1 MLARRLYYG
10 LTGGLEIRVSGPFVE
25 KFLNL
30 ANRNGIYL
38 WDVRVQAGQMRAKI
52 GAGDFR
58 QLRPLARRTRSHVR
72 IVRRFGLPFR
82 LVRLRRRAVWVAAGC
97 ASLAL
102 ILVLSQFIWFVRVEG
117 CDVVTPAEVAAAAA
131 KAGLRPGVTRR
142 SLDLP
147 AVRQR
152 ILLELDRLS
161 WVAINVRGALVTL
174 EVVEKTAPPAD
185 QTAPTGPCD
194 LTAARDAVVDEIIVL
209 AGEARVKVGDTV
221 RAGDV
226 LIAGIMG
233 ENLVTEY
240 PHVVPVPVRAR
251 GLVRGRVWREGR
263 ADVPLT
269 QVEYVRT
276 GRTCQSLV
284 MKVGKW
290 EIVLW
295 GKAIPFADYIAQPA
309 AERRGL
315 WRSLHSP
322 VEFIRTTYHEVERV
336 ETQLTP
342 AEARMRAER
351 LATNLA
357 LRDVPDGAV
366 VVRREAF
373 VEAEDQA
380 HVVVRAVVETREDIA
395 GPLVPRQ

>member
-1 MLARRLYYG
+1 MLARRIYYS
-10 LTGGLEIRVSGPFVE
+10 LAGGLEIRVSGPFVE

-30 ANRNGIYL
+30 SNHNGIYL
-38 WDVRVQAGQMRAKI
+38 WDVRLRAGQMYAKI
-52 GAGDFR
+52 GVADFR
-58 QLRPLARRTRSHVR
+58 YLRPLARRTRSRVR

-82 LVRLRRRAVWVAAGC
+82 LVRLRQRAVWAVAGC
-97 ASLAL
+97 ISLTVV
-102 ILVLSQFIWFVRVEG
+102 LVLSQFIWFVRVVG
-117 CDVVTPAEVAAAAA
+117 CDALTPAEVAAAAA

-142 SLDLP
+142 SLDLT

-161 WVAINVRGALVTL
+161 WVAINVRGTLVTL
-174 EVVEKTAPPAD
+174 EVVEKTAPLGIEG
-185 QTAPTGPCD
+185 APTAPCD
-194 LTAARDAVVDEIIVL
+194 LTAARDAVVDELIVL
-209 AGEARVKVGDTV
+209 AGQARAKKGDTV

-233 ENLVTEY
+233 EHLVAEY

-251 GLVRGRVWREGR
+251 GLVWGRVWREGR

-269 QVEYVRT
+269 QVDYVRT
-276 GRTCQSLV
+276 GRSCQSLV

-295 GKAIPFADYIAQPA
+295 GKTIPFADYIEQPA

-315 WRSLHSP
+315 WRSLRSP

-373 VEAEDQA
+373 VEAEDQT
-380 HVVVRAVVETREDIA
+380 HVVVRVVVETREDIA